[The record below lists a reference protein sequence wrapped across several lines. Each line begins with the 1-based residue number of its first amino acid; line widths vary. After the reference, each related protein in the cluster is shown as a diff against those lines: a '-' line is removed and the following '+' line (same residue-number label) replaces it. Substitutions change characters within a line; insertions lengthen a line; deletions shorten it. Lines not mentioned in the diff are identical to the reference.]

1 MFELTEENI
10 NLLESL
16 HVPNTYWKNKT
27 LEYNYWFRS
36 LLHKI
41 DSSIIFKGLP
51 VGWNEDFFHFCLW
64 CLGYVAVFKTERK
77 DLLKFGENGIVFQPC
92 TVSGRNFYY
101 QPVKCS
107 IANPYY
113 EGVLTIGKQ
122 CEVLKLTPDCFVR
135 RGCLDIIDYYA
146 TKLAELSK
154 SIDMGII
161 NAKIP
166 MILSA
171 KNEAQANTLKKIY
184 DKVQAGETLVIYK
197 NLESD
202 DGEVIP
208 SKDPF
213 ETWNQDFK
221 QTYIVGQMLDDMQ
234 KILDSFYTEIGLP
247 VAIEKKERLVTS
259 EADFASAQSQARLSC
274 WVETLKES
282 LEIIN
287 KHFNTSIEVEY
298 ARTNDTNRDGERIK
312 QDE

>member
-1 MFELTEENI
+1 MLELNEENI

-16 HVPNTYWKNKT
+16 NVPNTYWKNKT

-51 VGWNEDFFHFCLW
+51 VGWNEDFFHLCLW

-77 DLLKFGENGIVFQPC
+77 DLLKYGENGIVFQPC
-92 TVSGRNFYY
+92 HASGINFYY
-101 QPVKCS
+101 QPTKLT

-113 EGVLTIGKQ
+113 EAALTIGKN
-122 CEVLKLTPDCFVR
+122 CEVLKLTPDCYYK

-166 MILSA
+166 MILTA
-171 KNEAQANTLKKIY
+171 KNEAQASTLKKIY
-184 DKVQAGETLVIYK
+184 DKVQSGESLVVWK
-197 NLESD
+197 GVEDN
-202 DGEVIP
+202 GEIIP
-208 SKDPF
+208 VKDPF

-259 EADFASAQSQARLSC
+259 EADFASAQSQARISC

-287 KHFNTSIEVEY
+287 KHYGTNIEVEY
-298 ARTNDTNRDGERIK
+298 ARTNDPDRDRKGIE
-312 QDE
+312 QEE